1 MNGDGKPVFDAGKI
15 AGLDAAFA
23 VVRAIGVPE
32 EQKIED
38 EDRRQHLVRGVAAGL
53 HRSRAFLLVAP
64 LLLFLAITYLMPI
77 GGILFRSVD
86 DSALQTWMPK
96 TAAAFAQ
103 WDGAGLPDDDMLAV
117 FAAELGQARREHTI
131 GRVANHLNYRMSG
144 MRSLFN
150 KAGRRLAAGAGP
162 PDGAG
167 RWREWLVE
175 LDPRWGRQ
183 QTWTTIKA
191 ASGRYTSAN
200 YLAALDLHRDDD
212 GGVARQPEGK
222 RIYLRIFLRTLW
234 VSLAVTL
241 FCLLLGFPIAHL
253 MAGLP
258 PRISNWLMIMVLL
271 PFWTSLLVRT
281 TSWITLLQSSGVINS
296 TLVWLGLIGDDER
309 IQMVFNL
316 TGTVVAMTYVLLPFM
331 VLPLYSVMRGIPRS
345 LTSVAVSLG
354 ATPLTAFARVYLPQ
368 TLVGVG
374 AGSLLVFMLAVGYY
388 ITPALVGGQSGQLI
402 SNFIFYHIK
411 VSLNWGFASALGVI
425 LLAAVLLIYW
435 VYHKLVGIEKMRVS

>member
-1 MNGDGKPVFDAGKI
+1 MNGNDKPAFDAGQI
-15 AGLDAAFA
+15 ARLDAAFA
-23 VVRAIGVPE
+23 VVRAVGVPE
-32 EQKIED
+32 EKAVE
-38 EDRRQHLVRGVAAGL
+38 EADRRQHLVRGVAAGL

-64 LLLFLAITYLMPI
+64 LLLFLAVTYLLPI
-77 GGILFRSVD
+77 GGILARSVD

-96 TAAAFAQ
+96 TAAALAQ
-103 WDGAGLPDDDMLAV
+103 WDGDGLPDNDTLAI
-117 FAAELGQARREHTI
+117 FAAELGQARKAHTI

-150 KAGRRLAAGAGP
+150 KTGRRLAAGGGP
-162 PDGAG
+162 QDGG
-167 RWREWLVE
+167 NWREWLVE
-175 LDPRWGRQ
+175 LDPRWGRRQ
-183 QTWTTIKA
+183 VWMTIKA

-200 YLAALDLHRDDD
+200 YLASLDLRRGDD
-212 GGVARQPEGK
+212 GGVTRQPEGK
-222 RIYLRIFLRTLW
+222 RIYLKIFLRTLW
-234 VSLAVTL
+234 VSLAVTV
-241 FCLLLGFPIAHL
+241 FCLLLGFPVAHL

-258 PRISNWLMIMVLL
+258 PRLSNWLMIMVLL

-281 TSWITLLQSSGVINS
+281 TSWIALLQSNGVING

-345 LTSVAVSLG
+345 LTRVAVSLG

-425 LLAAVLLIYW
+425 LLAAVLLVYW
-435 VYHKLVGIEKMRVS
+435 VYHRLVGIEKMRVA